1 MYYHPYQ
8 AYRNVPYGDQRFFGF
23 PFIAGLAGGLLGG
36 LAVGGFGGGFGRPGC
51 CPPFP
56 TPYPAPYPLPTP
68 YPYPYPLPTP
78 IGGGGYPGGFGAQ
91 APTAGYNP
99 YQTYTPR

>member
-1 MYYHPYQ
+1 MYHYPYQ

-23 PFIAGLAGGLLGG
+23 PFVAGLAGGLLGG

-56 TPYPAPYPLPTP
+56 APYPYPLPTP

-78 IGGGGYPGGFGAQ
+78 VGGGGYPGAFGSQ
-91 APTAGYNP
+91 ASTPGYP
-99 YQTYTPR
+99 YQSYTPR